1 MCRIANPKRKTLIC
15 VAVTAFLAATVGG
28 CSKGERMA
36 ARPKTQAEDAAHRP
50 IGDQDPEFDPMESHA
65 NEDAAESMSSEEMT
79 FGTPVETA
87 REVTIA
93 EQANEVEAS
102 AEESAVSSSPS
113 GFVFPPQASSTSKS
127 RDSTSSAQL
136 ADHATPTL
144 ATDMNRETAV
154 TGSSVSKIQSMQSR
168 TMHVTSSGR
177 SANRR
182 MSSTAINLQGDAVA
196 EQDIRPSVANTAR
209 VGVVRDNVSTQ
220 TRAGSMAIKSIASEE
235 AANPAVPMVSAN
247 SETDPAEIS
256 VESMAIENLPP
267 EVTVATNPRPQA
279 SGEHLS
285 HLPAGSIHDADAGY
299 TKVQIFYATDRERGH
314 LPLSSYQLAGHRRAF
329 LGLGG
334 AAILLIALAGFGTL
348 RGKSHMGGMSAVA
361 GGVCGCLAGG
371 LVFFGHSHVEKHGVT
386 YTGDR
391 GQLTRGI
398 AEVTIPDSHSTG
410 MVERPSLLQFEVRED
425 QRKHVVLT
433 SAVELLEDDFDRRLS
448 DAVASSA
455 DGDMLVFIH
464 GYNVSFESALL
475 RTAQISVDLPF
486 EGVPVCYSWPSQ
498 GTLLGYPVDANNA
511 EWTVHHLQQFLL
523 DLAEKSGA
531 KSINVVAHSMGNRA
545 MTAAMQQIS
554 WDLEANAPR
563 PFDRIVLAAPDVDAD
578 RFRRDFA
585 PALVNVANQV
595 TLYASSDDQA
605 LVASK
610 QVNGYPRAGD
620 GGENIVVV
628 PGVETID
635 VSGIDLSLLGH
646 SYYGDN
652 ESMLRD
658 LYDVVRARLPAT
670 QRPSLIERNAGPLT
684 YWQLAHRPNGQ
695 NR

>member
-1 MCRIANPKRKTLIC
+1 
-15 VAVTAFLAATVGG
+15 
-28 CSKGERMA
+28 MA
-36 ARPKTQAEDAAHRP
+36 ARPETQREDAARQS
-50 IGDQDPEFDPMESHA
+50 IEDRDLEFDPTESA
-65 NEDAAESMSSEEMT
+65 AIEDVAESTSADEMP
-79 FGTPVETA
+79 FEPPVDTTTEAT
-87 REVTIA
+87 TA
-93 EQANEVEAS
+93 EQTNEVETSAS
-102 AEESAVSSSPS
+102 ESATSSPPT
-113 GFVFPPQASSTSKS
+113 GFVFPPAVASP
-127 RDSTSSAQL
+127 SSSHDLPNTAQL
-136 ADHATPTL
+136 ADRTTRTL
-144 ATDMNRETAV
+144 PTDMNRKTAMA
-154 TGSSVSKIQSMQSR
+154 GSSVSKVRAMQSR
-168 TMHVTSSGR
+168 TTRSTSSQR
-177 SANRR
+177 SRDRR
-182 MSSTAINLQGDAVA
+182 MSSTATDSQADAVSEPA
-196 EQDIRPSVANTAR
+196 IRPSVSSTAR
-209 VGVVRDNVSTQ
+209 IGVLRDDVSMQ
-220 TRAGSMAIKSIASEE
+220 TREATAAIASSMSQVAEE
-235 AANPAVPMVSAN
+235 AAGPVAPAMTAN
-247 SETDPAEIS
+247 SDPTPTEIA
-256 VESMAIENLPP
+256 VESMAIEDLPP
-267 EVTVATNPRPQA
+267 DVTVATNPPIQ
-279 SGEHLS
+279 SPGEHLS
-285 HLPAGSIHDADAGY
+285 HLPAGSVHDAEAGY
-299 TKVQIFYATDRERGH
+299 TKVQVFYATDRERGH
-314 LPLSSYQLAGHRRAF
+314 LPLSSYQLSGHRKVF

-334 AAILLIALAGFGTL
+334 AAILFIALAGFGTL
-348 RGKSHMGGMSAVA
+348 RGKARLGGMSAAA
-361 GGVCGCLAGG
+361 GGVFACLAGS
-371 LVFFGHSHVEKHGVT
+371 LVFLGQAHVEKHGVT

-398 AEVTIPDSHSTG
+398 AEITIPDSHSTG
-410 MVERPSLLQFEVRED
+410 MVERPSLLKFEVRED

-448 DAVASSA
+448 SAVASST

-498 GTLLGYPVDANNA
+498 GTLIGYPIDANNA

-554 WDLEANAPR
+554 WDLDADAPA

-620 GGENIVVV
+620 SGENIVVV

-670 QRPSLIERNAGPLT
+670 QRSSLIERNSGPLT
-684 YWQLAHRPNGQ
+684 YWQLAHRPEGQ
-695 NR
+695 TR